1 MISKIKK
8 MFSEQVQYESSTRKT
23 SGGCEWESL
32 PTPND
37 NLCPVHGFF
46 CQGDLKM
53 LTVSDL
59 NEKTDT
65 DIKELISGGLT
76 SILKDHQKR
85 SGVTKNFTE
94 KKSRPPKAINSLDL
108 ITILSKRVVIFFC
121 RETVCVERLIILK

>member
-1 MISKIKK
+1 
-8 MFSEQVQYESSTRKT
+8 
-23 SGGCEWESL
+23 
-32 PTPND
+32 
-37 NLCPVHGFF
+37 
-46 CQGDLKM
+46 M